1 MPAYGMDIAL
11 NRKVIRCMYASMHV
25 DVYLLYMIV
34 RHLCASFT
42 KVII

>member
-11 NRKVIRCMYASMHV
+11 NRKVILCMYACMHV

-34 RHLCASFT
+34 RHLYVQVLL
-42 KVII
+42 K